1 MFSIGQKVKVVADGE
16 IGEVLAIRVDESGVT
31 YTIASKEV
39 DLQAKEIINGVKHL
53 REEEV
58 EEVTSE

>member
-31 YTIASKEV
+31 YTISSKEV
-39 DLQAKEIINGVKHL
+39 DFQAKEIINGVKHL